1 MYSMNE
7 NKTKLLVL
15 AALFTALTTVATMVI
30 QIPSPM
36 NGYVNLGDC
45 MVLLS
50 AWVLGPWLGAA
61 AGGLGSMLADIISG
75 YAYYAPGTLV
85 IKAAMALVA
94 GLIFRAASG
103 RSGIKALAVQ
113 AGAAVVAE
121 VIMVMGYFGYAGL
134 LLGEGWGAALS
145 IPGNLIQAVFGL
157 VIALALIR
165 ILERSRA
172 IEWINR

>member
-1 MYSMNE
+1 MNGK
-7 NKTKLLVL
+7 KTKLLVL

-45 MVLLS
+45 VVLLS

-75 YAYYAPGTLV
+75 YAYYALGTLL

-94 GLIFRAASG
+94 GLIFRAAAG
-103 RSGIKALAVQ
+103 RGRRGELLIQ
-113 AGAAVVAE
+113 TCGAALAE
-121 VIMVMGYFGYAGL
+121 VIMVLGYFGYAGL

-145 IPGNLIQAVFGL
+145 IPGNLIQAAFGL

-172 IEWINR
+172 IEWISR

>member
-1 MYSMNE
+1 MNGK
-7 NKTKLLVL
+7 KTKLLVL

-45 MVLLS
+45 VVLLS

-61 AGGLGSMLADIISG
+61 AGGLGSMLADVISG

-85 IKAAMALVA
+85 IKAVMALVA
-94 GLIFRAASG
+94 GLIFRAAAG
-103 RSGIKALAVQ
+103 RGRRGELLIQ
-113 AGAAVVAE
+113 TCGAALAE
-121 VIMVMGYFGYAGL
+121 VIMVLGYFGYAGL

-145 IPGNLIQAVFGL
+145 IPGNLIQAAFGL

-172 IEWINR
+172 IEWISR

>member
-1 MYSMNE
+1 MNGK
-7 NKTKLLVL
+7 KTKLLVL

-45 MVLLS
+45 VVLLS

-61 AGGLGSMLADIISG
+61 AGGLGSMLADVISG

-85 IKAAMALVA
+85 IKAVMALVA
-94 GLIFRAASG
+94 GLIFRAAAG
-103 RSGIKALAVQ
+103 RGRGGALLIQ
-113 AGAAVVAE
+113 AGGAAAAE
-121 VIMVMGYFGYAGL
+121 AIMVLGYFGYAGL

>member
-1 MYSMNE
+1 MSGT
-7 NKTKLLVL
+7 KTKLLVL

-36 NGYVNLGDC
+36 NGSVNLGDC
-45 MVLLS
+45 VVLLS

-61 AGGLGSMLADIISG
+61 AGGLGSMLADVISG

-85 IKAAMALVA
+85 IKAVMALVA
-94 GLIFRAASG
+94 GLIFRAAAG
-103 RSGIKALAVQ
+103 RGRRGELLIQ
-113 AGAAVVAE
+113 TCGAALAE
-121 VIMVMGYFGYAGL
+121 VIMVLGYFGYAGL

-145 IPGNLIQAVFGL
+145 IPGNLIQAAFGL

-172 IEWINR
+172 IEWISR

>member
-1 MYSMNE
+1 MNGK
-7 NKTKLLVL
+7 KTKLLVL

-45 MVLLS
+45 VVLLS

-61 AGGLGSMLADIISG
+61 AGGLGSMLADVISG

-94 GLIFRAASG
+94 GLIFRAAAG
-103 RSGIKALAVQ
+103 RGRRGELLIQ
-113 AGAAVVAE
+113 TCGAALAE
-121 VIMVMGYFGYAGL
+121 VIMVLGYFGYAGL

-145 IPGNLIQAVFGL
+145 IPGNLIQAAFGL

-172 IEWINR
+172 IEWISR

>member
-1 MYSMNE
+1 MNGK
-7 NKTKLLVL
+7 KTKLLVL

-45 MVLLS
+45 VVLLS

-85 IKAAMALVA
+85 IKAVMALVA
-94 GLIFRAASG
+94 GLIFRAAAG
-103 RSGIKALAVQ
+103 RGRRGELLIQ
-113 AGAAVVAE
+113 TCGAALAE
-121 VIMVMGYFGYAGL
+121 VIMVLGYFGYAGL

-145 IPGNLIQAVFGL
+145 IPGNLIQAAFGL

-172 IEWINR
+172 IEWISR

>member
-1 MYSMNE
+1 MNGK
-7 NKTKLLVL
+7 KTKLLVL

-45 MVLLS
+45 VVLLS

-61 AGGLGSMLADIISG
+61 AGGLGSMLADVISG

-94 GLIFRAASG
+94 GLIFRAAAG
-103 RSGIKALAVQ
+103 RGVKALAVQ
-113 AGAAVVAE
+113 AGGAVAAEA
-121 VIMVMGYFGYAGL
+121 IMVLGYFGYAGL

-145 IPGNLIQAVFGL
+145 IPGNLIQAAFGL

-172 IEWINR
+172 VEWINR